1 MKLLVVVV
9 SYRVTDLTI
18 DCLRS
23 LSTEIHHVP
32 GARVAVCENGTGGDA
47 AERIQALIDR
57 EGWGEWVSLQA
68 IHPNLGFTGGNNV
81 ILRPALAA
89 PDPPDYFCLLN
100 ADTIVRPHALDTMLE
115 FLDAHPRVGIAG
127 SRLENP
133 DGTPQRSAFRFQTP
147 LSELERGISLGVVS
161 KLLSRWVVAPPPP
174 EGPTR
179 TDWVSGAS
187 LFVRRQVLEQIGVL
201 DEDYY
206 TYHDDIDLC
215 FNAAKAGWETWY
227 VPSSRVVHLVG
238 QTTGV
243 GAKTPKRFPEYALQ
257 ARRHY
262 FLKNHGPLYAA
273 LADAAY
279 ITGFAL
285 WRLRRR
291 LQGKADL
298 DPPHLLGDAIRN
310 SVFATGFAK
319 RPVQN
324 PALLPGAAKKNV

>member
-23 LSTEIHHVP
+23 LSTEIHRVP

-100 ADTIVRPHALDTMLE
+100 ADTIVRPHALDAMLE

-133 DGTPQRSAFRFQTP
+133 DGTPQCSAFRFQTP
-147 LSELERGISLGVVS
+147 LSEFERGLSLGVVS

-179 TDWVSGAS
+179 IDWVSGAS

-215 FNAAKAGWETWY
+215 FNAAKAGWEIWC
-227 VPSSRVVHLVG
+227 VPQSRVMHLGG
-238 QTTGV
+238 QSTGMW
-243 GAKTPKRFPEYALQ
+243 AKIPKRIPKYALQ

-273 LADAAY
+273 LADAAF

-285 WRLRRR
+285 GRLRRR

-310 SVFATGFAK
+310 SVFATGFGK
-319 RPVQN
+319 KPVQN
-324 PALLPGAAKKNV
+324 PALLPGASKKSA